1 MRILLSSPSVGF
13 LTTVTTK
20 TNWMK
25 KDLQLME
32 KFRPSI
38 SLQQI
43 IKIMEL
49 YIVKDKMSLDI
60 KKSLV
65 LFKLCQQVSK
75 LSFLLI
81 EELSKC
87 IGIFDVKKLFNYE
100 VLLVN
105 ITFSL
110 RYQILDLVAN
120 KFTQ

>member
-1 MRILLSSPSVGF
+1 MIEKIKNQNLMFGFSLMRILLLSPSVGF

-75 LSFLLI
+75 LSFSLI

-87 IGIFDVKKLFNYE
+87 IGNEIS
-100 VLLVN
+100 
-105 ITFSL
+105 IT
-110 RYQILDLVAN
+110 QIIRELN
-120 KFTQ
+120 RFKSFY

>member
-75 LSFLLI
+75 LSVSLI
-81 EELSKC
+81 EQLSNC
-87 IGIFDVKKLFNYE
+87 IGIDQSSNYE
-100 VLLVN
+100 IIL
-105 ITFSL
+105 ITMKFPI
-110 RYQILDLVAN
+110 RYHIMNLN
-120 KFTQ
+120 